1 MKRERDEVMTSK
13 MELAIE
19 NKRLKVTDYFVKFI
33 MPNRMKLKHL
43 RKILMNNN
51 LTVKD
56 TASSSDHTQHAGEQS
71 FIKRSLPFFGSKS
84 KKDKEKSNSGR
95 DNATEIEYRTVIS
108 DL

>member
-56 TASSSDHTQHAGEQS
+56 LILPHLQTTPNMQASNHLSRGPFPFSVAKAKR
-71 FIKRSLPFFGSKS
+71 IRRSLIQ
-84 KKDKEKSNSGR
+84 EEIMQQKSNIG
-95 DNATEIEYRTVIS
+95 
-108 DL
+108 L